1 VAGGGAATGKYS
13 RRRRYAGR
21 DEDSSL
27 FLKYQEH
34 LRERRERREKV
45 EEPRE
50 RKQCKRENFFE
61 NEVGYLVP

>member
-1 VAGGGAATGKYS
+1 MLKKIWVKKKKKGFRHVAGSGAATGKYS
-13 RRRRYAGR
+13 RRRMYAGR

-50 RKQCKRENFFE
+50 RK
-61 NEVGYLVP
+61 

>member
-13 RRRRYAGR
+13 RRQRYAGR

-50 RKQCKRENFFE
+50 RK
-61 NEVGYLVP
+61 